1 MTAKELRE
9 TQAAWDEVAA
19 GFDEYATPLTTS
31 FAEMALDRVDLGP
44 GVRFLDVAAGSGALS
59 IPAARLGAEVMATDV
74 SPAMVELL
82 AARARNEDLADLE
95 ARVMDG
101 HALEFEDDTF
111 DVSAS
116 QNGVSLFSDMQ
127 RGLRE
132 MVRVTKAGG
141 QVLILA
147 FGPPTEAEFL
157 TFFTG
162 AMQAA
167 VPGFDGLP
175 MDPPPLPFQVAD
187 PEKLRAQLADA
198 GLNDIQIDTETWEME
213 FQSATHLWNV
223 VVNSNPIA
231 VALVA
236 DLSREQIT
244 EVQDILDTKL
254 RERSGESGPAVLTT
268 RMNIGIG
275 TK

>member
-1 MTAKELRE
+1 MTAEDLRD
-9 TQAAWDEVAA
+9 TQVAWDEVAA
-19 GFDEYATPLTTS
+19 GFDEYATPSTLS

-44 GVRFLDVAAGSGALS
+44 GMRFLDVAAGSGALS
-59 IPAARLGAEVMATDV
+59 IPVARLGAEVVATDI

-82 AARARNEDLADLE
+82 TARARNEELTDIE

-101 HALEFEDDTF
+101 HALELEDDTF

-116 QNGVSLFSDMQ
+116 QNGVSLFPDMQ

-132 MVRVTKAGG
+132 MVRVTKPGG
-141 QVLILA
+141 KVLILA

-157 TFFTG
+157 TFFMG

-167 VPGFDGLP
+167 ISGFDGLP

-187 PEKLRAQLADA
+187 AEKLRAQLADA
-198 GLNDIQIDTETWEME
+198 GLDDIRIDTETWDME
-213 FQSATHLWNV
+213 IQSAEHLWNM

-231 VALVA
+231 ATLVA
-236 DLSREQIT
+236 DLTQEQIA
-244 EVQDILDTKL
+244 EVQRILDSKL
-254 RERSGESGPAVLTT
+254 RDRSEGSGPAVLTN
-268 RMNIGIG
+268 RMHIAVG

>member
-1 MTAKELRE
+1 ML
-9 TQAAWDEVAA
+9 V
-19 GFDEYATPLTTS
+19 
-31 FAEMALDRVDLGP
+31 
-44 GVRFLDVAAGSGALS
+44 
-59 IPAARLGAEVMATDV
+59 
-74 SPAMVELL
+74 
-82 AARARNEDLADLE
+82 
-95 ARVMDG
+95 
-101 HALEFEDDTF
+101 
-111 DVSAS
+111 
-116 QNGVSLFSDMQ
+116 
-127 RGLRE
+127 
-132 MVRVTKAGG
+132 
-141 QVLILA
+141 LA

-167 VPGFDGLP
+167 IPGFDGLP

-244 EVQDILDTKL
+244 EVQDILDAKL
-254 RERSGESGPAVLTT
+254 RERSGESGPVVLTT